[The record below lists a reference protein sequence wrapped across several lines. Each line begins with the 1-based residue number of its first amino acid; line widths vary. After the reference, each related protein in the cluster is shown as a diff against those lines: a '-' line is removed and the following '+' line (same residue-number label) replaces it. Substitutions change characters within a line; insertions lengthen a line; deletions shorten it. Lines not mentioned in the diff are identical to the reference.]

1 VDLVRFLFDDAR
13 TMHPATPFKDIAYA
27 VEIPLVGLALG
38 TVVLR
43 AWSRLAVKGR
53 LAADDGVL
61 LLGTVRSRLDPPC
74 EGFPIWP
81 SRADARDLSVLPS
94 CAP

>member
-1 VDLVRFLFDDAR
+1 
-13 TMHPATPFKDIAYA
+13 MPPAPPFSHITYA
-27 VEIPLVGLALG
+27 VEIPLLGFALG

-61 LLGTVRSRLDPPC
+61 LFGTVCWHLPTYLAVRI
-74 EGFPIWP
+74 FP
-81 SRADARDLSVLPS
+81 
-94 CAP
+94 

>member
-1 VDLVRFLFDDAR
+1 
-13 TMHPATPFKDIAYA
+13 MPPTPPFSHITYA
-27 VEIPLVGLALG
+27 VEIPLLILALS

-61 LLGTVRSRLDPPC
+61 LFGTVRY
-74 EGFPIWP
+74 P
-81 SRADARDLSVLPS
+81 SGLLQDEYLE
-94 CAP
+94 

>member
-1 VDLVRFLFDDAR
+1 MTLFDDVGIMQPTTAPV
-13 TMHPATPFKDIAYA
+13 TYMAYA

-38 TVVLR
+38 TVGLR

-61 LLGTVRSRLDPPC
+61 LLGTVCRHPHT
-74 EGFPIWP
+74 
-81 SRADARDLSVLPS
+81 
-94 CAP
+94 